1 MTANLR
7 ETAAGLRARLD
18 ERRGDPGLAALPG
31 DLFAAAD
38 LIAGDVLL
46 RSSLADAG
54 QQADARVGLVRALF
68 DGRIS
73 ALAVDVLADVAAQRW
88 SSPAALVEGI
98 EDLGAQAAF
107 LVAQQAGELDAV
119 EDQLFAFH
127 QAVSG
132 SADLQMALTDPARP
146 AAAKADLVN
155 SLLEGRAAPATS
167 QVLSYTMSHLRG
179 RRADSVVD
187 SLMDLAAEQRG
198 RAVAEVRVAR
208 PLDDD
213 QATRLAAALTRI
225 HGREVRLNV
234 AVDPEVIGGISVKL
248 GTEVIDATMAT
259 RIEQAR
265 RALVG

>member
-1 MTANLR
+1 MTGTVR
-7 ETAAGLRARLD
+7 ENAAGLRARLD
-18 ERRGDPGLAALPG
+18 ARRGDPGLASLPG

-38 LIAGDVLL
+38 VIGGDVLL
-46 RSSLADAG
+46 RSSVSDGG
-54 QQADARVGLVRALF
+54 QPTQSRVGLVRALF
-68 DGRIS
+68 GERIS
-73 ALAVDVLADVAAQRW
+73 PLAVDVLADVAAQRW
-88 SSPAALVEGI
+88 PTPASLVEAV
-98 EDLGAQAAF
+98 EELGAQAAF
-107 LVAQQAGELDAV
+107 LNAQQSGSLDAV

-146 AAAKADLVN
+146 AAAKAALVTT
-155 SLLEGRAAPATS
+155 LLEGRAVPETI
-167 QVLSYTMSHLRG
+167 QVLSYAMSHLRG

-187 SLMDLAAEQRG
+187 GLMDLAAEQRS
-198 RAVAEVRVAR
+198 RSVAEVRVAR

-213 QATRLAAALTRI
+213 QATRLAAALSRI

-234 AVDPEVIGGISVKL
+234 AVDPEVIGGISVRI

-265 RALVG
+265 RALVS